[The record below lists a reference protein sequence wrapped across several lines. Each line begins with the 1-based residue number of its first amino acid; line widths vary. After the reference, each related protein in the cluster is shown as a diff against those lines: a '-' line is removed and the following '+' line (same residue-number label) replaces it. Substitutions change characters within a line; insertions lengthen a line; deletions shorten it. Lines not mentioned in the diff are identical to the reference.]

1 MGRPV
6 STTIRT
12 DIRAYS
18 HLTSPEAATA
28 KKQNALLVLPVGAL
42 EQHGGGLPLG
52 TDSIRAEYVAE
63 RVVDRMPGRSFV
75 LPPVPYGVSPHHR
88 TLPGT
93 ISLTPSQFIDIVTQ
107 IATELADVGWTRLL
121 VITGHGGNS
130 AALGVVQQSL
140 LGTHP
145 DFAFAFSPVSTLATE
160 AHKALDRTEVSG
172 HSGESETAQ
181 VLAIDESLV
190 HRPGMRPG
198 ATGLDQ
204 LDGRALLSRASGPK
218 VAVTFDRYADNG
230 VLGDPTTVTA
240 DDGRVILDEVVDK
253 LVDFAERLSTI

>member
-1 MGRPV
+1 MN
-6 STTIRT
+6 TEIREG
-12 DIRAYS
+12 IRAYS

-28 KKQNALLVLPVGAL
+28 RQQNALLILPVGAV

-52 TDSIRAEYVAE
+52 TDTIRAEYVAG
-63 RVVDRMPGRSFV
+63 RVADRMPGRSFV

-93 ISLTPSQFIDIVTQ
+93 ISLTPNQFIEIVTQ
-107 IATELADVGWTRLL
+107 IATELADAGWTRLL
-121 VITGHGGNS
+121 VITGHGGNN

-145 DFAFAFSPVSTLATE
+145 NFAFAFSPVSALATE
-160 AHKALDRTEVSG
+160 AHKALTKTEVSG

-181 VLAIDESLV
+181 VLAIDETLA

-198 ATGLDQ
+198 ATSLDQ

-240 DDGRVILDEVVDK
+240 DDGRAILNEVVDK
-253 LVDFAERLSTI
+253 LVDYAEHLTNV